1 MIFDVGIETAQ
12 PSQIKRVIAI
22 PTYYESATV
31 PTLIKELVKDL
42 DQYDAIF
49 IMDDSPL
56 DTYNLTKSNVLE
68 SIESS
73 RCALYFLP
81 STNKSGRGAAVR
93 RGMLA
98 AVEMF
103 PKLEYF
109 LECDADGSHQAI
121 DIIRVL
127 NTKAEFDLVIG
138 SRYLPESRI
147 LGWSITRRIFSRVL
161 NVLIPKLFK
170 IPVKDVTNGLRRY
183 SKIAV
188 TEIISKTPINL
199 GFTYLTEQAFIV
211 CKNRLLVF
219 EVHIEFAERIAGSSS
234 VTWKEVFNSLKGIV
248 NLRFRTLRVESY
260 E

>member
-1 MIFDVGIETAQ
+1 MIFDVGIETVQ
-12 PSQIKRVIAI
+12 PNQIKRVIAI

-31 PTLIKELVKDL
+31 PTLIAELVKDL
-42 DQYDAIF
+42 DQSDAIF
-49 IMDDSPL
+49 VMDDSPL
-56 DTYNLTKSNVLE
+56 DAYNLTKSNVLE
-68 SIESS
+68 SIKSS
-73 RCALYFLP
+73 KCSLYFLP
-81 STNKSGRGAAVR
+81 STYKSGRGAAVR

-109 LECDADGSHQAI
+109 LECDADGSHQAT

-147 LGWSITRRIFSRVL
+147 LGWSLSRRIFSRVL

-211 CKNRLLVF
+211 YKNRLLVF

-234 VTWKEVFNSLKGIV
+234 VTWKEIFNSLKGIV

>member
-12 PSQIKRVIAI
+12 PNQIKRVIAI

-31 PTLIKELVKDL
+31 PKLIAELVKDL
-42 DQYDAIF
+42 DQNDAIF
-49 IMDDSPL
+49 VMDDSPL

-68 SIESS
+68 SIKSS
-73 RCALYFLP
+73 KCSIYFLP
-81 STNKSGRGAAVR
+81 STHKSGRGAAVR

-103 PKLEYF
+103 PRLEYF

-121 DIIRVL
+121 DINRVL
-127 NTKAEFDLVIG
+127 SAKAEFDLVIG
-138 SRYLPESRI
+138 SRYLPDSRI
-147 LGWSITRRIFSRVL
+147 LGWSITRRFFSRVL
-161 NVLIPKLFK
+161 NSLIPKLFN
-170 IPVKDVTNGLRRY
+170 IPVKDITNGLRRY
-183 SKIAV
+183 SKVAV
-188 TEIISKTPINL
+188 SEIISKTPINL

-211 CKNRLLVF
+211 CKSRLLVF

-234 VTWKEVFNSLKGIV
+234 VTWKEVFNSLNGIV